1 MKTLVFVLLPPL
13 LCACQSPSIPT
24 QSTAIPS
31 QQQAQDTTGNL
42 IIFYDAQTGPAP
54 LLKAVKTSG
63 ATLVYEYKNLHDIAI
78 RPSSKTNIEDAIAY
92 FKKVNGVLSVEQD
105 RLLKLQQTNYF

>member
-1 MKTLVFVLLPPL
+1 MKTLAFILLSTL
-13 LCACQSPSIPT
+13 LCSCQSPSTPT
-24 QSTAIPS
+24 QLTAIPS

-42 IIFYDAQTGPAP
+42 IIFYDAQIGSAP

-63 ATLVYEYKNLHDIAI
+63 TTLIYEYKNLHGIAI

-105 RLLKLQQTNYF
+105 RLLKLQ

>member
-1 MKTLVFVLLPPL
+1 MKTLAFALLSTL

-31 QQQAQDTTGNL
+31 QQQAQDNTGNL
-42 IIFYDAQTGPAP
+42 IIFYDAQIGSAP
-54 LLKAVKTSG
+54 LLKVVKASG
-63 ATLVYEYKNLHDIAI
+63 ASLIYEYKNLHGIAI

-105 RLLKLQQTNYF
+105 RLLKLQ

>member
-1 MKTLVFVLLPPL
+1 MKTLVFVLLSTL
-13 LCACQSPSIPT
+13 LCACQNSSTPA
-24 QSTAIPS
+24 QSTATPS
-31 QQQAQDTTGNL
+31 QQQTQDTTGNL
-42 IIFYDAQTGPAP
+42 IIFYDTQTGSAP

-63 ATLVYEYKNLHDIAI
+63 ATLVYEYKNLYGIAI

-105 RLLKLQQTNYF
+105 RLLKLQ

>member
-1 MKTLVFVLLPPL
+1 MKTLVFVLLSTL
-13 LCACQSPSIPT
+13 LCACQSTPT
-24 QSTAIPS
+24 QSTATPS
-31 QQQAQDTTGNL
+31 QQQTQDTTGNL
-42 IIFYDAQTGPAP
+42 IIFYDAQTGSAP

-63 ATLVYEYKNLHDIAI
+63 ATLVYEYKNLYGIAI

-105 RLLKLQQTNYF
+105 RLLKLQ

>member
-1 MKTLVFVLLPPL
+1 MKTLAFILLSIP
-13 LCACQSPSIPT
+13 LCACQSPSTPA
-24 QSTAIPS
+24 QSTATSS

-42 IIFYDAQTGPAP
+42 IIFYDAQIGSAP
-54 LLKAVKTSG
+54 LLKAVKISG
-63 ATLVYEYKNLHDIAI
+63 ATLVYEYKNLHGIAI

-105 RLLKLQQTNYF
+105 RLLKLQ

>member
-1 MKTLVFVLLPPL
+1 MKTLAFVLLTTL
-13 LCACQSPSIPT
+13 LCACQSPSTPT
-24 QSTAIPS
+24 QSTATPS
-31 QQQAQDTTGNL
+31 QQQAQDTTNNL
-42 IIFYDAQTGPAP
+42 IIFYDAQIGSAP

-63 ATLVYEYKNLHDIAI
+63 ATLVYEYKNLYGIAI

-105 RLLKLQQTNYF
+105 RLLKLQ

>member
-1 MKTLVFVLLPPL
+1 MKILAFVLLSTL
-13 LCACQSPSIPT
+13 LCACQSPSTPT

-31 QQQAQDTTGNL
+31 QQRAQDTTGNL
-42 IIFYDAQTGPAP
+42 IIFYDVQTGSAP

-63 ATLVYEYKNLHDIAI
+63 ATLVYKYNNLHGIAI
-78 RPSSKTNIEDAIAY
+78 RPSSKTNIEDAITY

-105 RLLKLQQTNYF
+105 RLLRLQ

>member
-1 MKTLVFVLLPPL
+1 MKTLVFVLLSAL
-13 LCACQSPSIPT
+13 LCACQSPSTPA

-42 IIFYDAQTGPAP
+42 IVFYDAKIGSAP

-63 ATLVYEYKNLHDIAI
+63 ATLVYEYKNLNGIAI
-78 RPSSKTNIEDAIAY
+78 HPSSKTNIEDAIAY

-105 RLLKLQQTNYF
+105 RLLKLQ

>member
-1 MKTLVFVLLPPL
+1 MKTLVFVLLSTL
-13 LCACQSPSIPT
+13 LCACQSPSTPA
-24 QSTAIPS
+24 QSTATPS
-31 QQQAQDTTGNL
+31 QQQTQDTTGNL
-42 IIFYDAQTGPAP
+42 IIFYDAQAGSAP

-63 ATLVYEYKNLHDIAI
+63 ATLIYEYKNLHGIAI

-105 RLLKLQQTNYF
+105 RLLKLQ

>member
-1 MKTLVFVLLPPL
+1 MKTLAFILLSTL
-13 LCACQSPSIPT
+13 LCSCQSPST
-24 QSTAIPS
+24 AVQSTVIPS

-42 IIFYDAQTGPAP
+42 IIFYDAQTGSAP

-63 ATLVYEYKNLHDIAI
+63 ASLIYEYKNLNGIAI
-78 RPSSKTNIEDAIAY
+78 RPSSKTKIKDAIAY

-105 RLLKLQQTNYF
+105 RLLKLQ

>member
-1 MKTLVFVLLPPL
+1 MKTLAFALLSTL

-31 QQQAQDTTGNL
+31 QQQAQDNTGNL
-42 IIFYDAQTGPAP
+42 IIFYDAQIGSAP
-54 LLKAVKTSG
+54 LLKVVKASG
-63 ATLVYEYKNLHDIAI
+63 ASLIYEYKNLNGITI

-105 RLLKLQQTNYF
+105 RLLKLQ

>member
-1 MKTLVFVLLPPL
+1 MKTLAFALLSTL

-31 QQQAQDTTGNL
+31 QQQSQDNTGNL
-42 IIFYDAQTGPAP
+42 IIFYDAQIGSAP
-54 LLKAVKTSG
+54 LLKVVKASG
-63 ATLVYEYKNLHDIAI
+63 ASLIYEYKNLHGIAI

-105 RLLKLQQTNYF
+105 RLLKLQ

>member
-1 MKTLVFVLLPPL
+1 MKTLALVLLSTL
-13 LCACQSPSIPT
+13 LCACQSPNTPT

-42 IIFYDAQTGPAP
+42 IIFYDAQIGSAP

-63 ATLVYEYKNLHDIAI
+63 ASLIYEYKNLNGIAI
-78 RPSSKTNIEDAIAY
+78 RPSAKTNIQDAIAY
-92 FKKVNGVLSVEQD
+92 FKKINGVLSVEQD
-105 RLLKLQQTNYF
+105 RLLKLQ

>member
-1 MKTLVFVLLPPL
+1 MKILAFVLLSTM

-42 IIFYDAQTGPAP
+42 IIFYDAQTGSAP
-54 LLKAVKTSG
+54 LLKVVKTSG
-63 ATLVYEYKNLHDIAI
+63 ATLIYEYKNLHGIAI
-78 RPSSKTNIEDAIAY
+78 RPAANTNIQDAIAY
-92 FKKVNGVLSVEQD
+92 FQKVNGVLSVEQD
-105 RLLKLQQTNYF
+105 RLMKLQ